1 MGGPMPPTAKPGK
14 KPWWKSSVFIGVVAL
29 LIGFGLGSASRGN
42 SSTASSQP
50 TVTVTASAE
59 PDPLDSG
66 PVEGEPSTN
75 TQNADSGKFAIGQ
88 PYKLKDGGSL
98 TVGTPE
104 PYKPTSTAAG
114 TEGADAF
121 VLFPVSFTNG
131 GSEPVNPFLIRFQ
144 GTSGN
149 SEAQKV
155 IDSGGSCDFPTA
167 DIAPGKTLDWKVC
180 FGIKPGQTFTL
191 QWSYG
196 FTEKGYVDVV
206 LPQTS

>member
-1 MGGPMPPTAKPGK
+1 M
-14 KPWWKSSVFIGVVAL
+14 
-29 LIGFGLGSASRGN
+29 
-42 SSTASSQP
+42 
-50 TVTVTASAE
+50 
-59 PDPLDSG
+59 
-66 PVEGEPSTN
+66 
-75 TQNADSGKFAIGQ
+75 
-88 PYKLKDGGSL
+88 
-98 TVGTPE
+98 GTPE

-167 DIAPGKTLDWKVC
+167 DIAPGKTLGWKVC
-180 FGIKPGQTFTL
+180 FGINPGQTFTL

-196 FTEKGYVDVV
+196 FTEKGYVDVD

>member
-1 MGGPMPPTAKPGK
+1 M
-14 KPWWKSSVFIGVVAL
+14 
-29 LIGFGLGSASRGN
+29 
-42 SSTASSQP
+42 
-50 TVTVTASAE
+50 
-59 PDPLDSG
+59 
-66 PVEGEPSTN
+66 
-75 TQNADSGKFAIGQ
+75 
-88 PYKLKDGGSL
+88 
-98 TVGTPE
+98 GTPE

-144 GTSGN
+144 GTSGT
-149 SEAQKV
+149 SAAQKL

-196 FTEKGYVDVV
+196 FTEKGYVDVD